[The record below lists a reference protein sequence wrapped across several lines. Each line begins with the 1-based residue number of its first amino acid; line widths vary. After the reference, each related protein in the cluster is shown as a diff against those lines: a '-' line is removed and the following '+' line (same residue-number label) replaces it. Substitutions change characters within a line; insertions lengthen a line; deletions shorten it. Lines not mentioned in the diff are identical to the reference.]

1 MVKPANSQVLV
12 AAAAKP
18 ATAAASVT
26 HVLTHLARVLPAP
39 LPEDKPGPRQ
49 SANSASSAASLVG
62 AGYGVPN
69 PMSSHARPVP
79 DALGAAASSPAQG
92 IVTRM
97 GQDPH
102 AGLGGE
108 AIEPGPEG
116 MRPAP
121 ESANAPAWKSVGDF
135 LARQHLR
142 SVLAARGAAPGG
154 APLAGRGLGAG
165 AGQAQALPDGNHG
178 ENLQ

>member
-1 MVKPANSQVLV
+1 MVKPATCQ
-12 AAAAKP
+12 AQAAKP

-26 HVLTHLARVLPAP
+26 YVLTHLARVLPAP
-39 LPEDKPGPRQ
+39 LFGDKPGPRQ

-79 DALGAAASSPAQG
+79 RALGAAASSPAQG

-97 GQDPH
+97 GQDPQ
-102 AGLGGE
+102 GLGGE

>member
-1 MVKPANSQVLV
+1 MVKPATCQ
-12 AAAAKP
+12 AQAAKP

-39 LPEDKPGPRQ
+39 LFGDKPGPRQ

-79 DALGAAASSPAQG
+79 HALGAAASSPAQG

-97 GQDPH
+97 GQDPQ
-102 AGLGGE
+102 GLGGE
-108 AIEPGPEG
+108 AIEPGH
-116 MRPAP
+116 RA
-121 ESANAPAWKSVGDF
+121 SGD
-135 LARQHLR
+135 
-142 SVLAARGAAPGG
+142 APGCSSCGQCAASITG
-154 APLAGRGLGAG
+154 ADADAGARACKRSAGARAV